1 MPISNDR
8 VLSKTEIDKRDT
20 DNNNQLLRVAAY
32 CSVPDLIG
40 CLYNPHRD
48 SEFGIIALPLF
59 LDDGTK
65 AQGGEITHSCSKG
78 RKWMWSLCAYP
89 LG

>member
-8 VLSKTEIDKRDT
+8 VLSKTEIDKRDA
-20 DNNNQLLRVAAY
+20 DNNNQLLKVAAY
-32 CSVPDLIG
+32 YCCVPDLIG
-40 CLYNPHRD
+40 CLSNPHKD

-65 AQGGEITHSCSKG
+65 AQGGEITHSC
-78 RKWMWSLCAYP
+78 RK
-89 LG
+89 